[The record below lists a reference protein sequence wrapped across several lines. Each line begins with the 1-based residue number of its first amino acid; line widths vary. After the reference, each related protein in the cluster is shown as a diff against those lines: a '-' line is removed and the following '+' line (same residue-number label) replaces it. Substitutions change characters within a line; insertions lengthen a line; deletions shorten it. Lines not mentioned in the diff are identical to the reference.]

1 MSIQPGSK
9 NNILITKKSV
19 IVYLDHF
26 LHELVRN
33 VRRRMGRVVEAIES
47 RTSAVDPRPSPAKNL
62 YPSPQGEFC
71 EVKYKVQEWQLP
83 QNCSTLAHDQKY

>member
-9 NNILITKKSV
+9 NNIHITKKSV

-26 LHELVRN
+26 LHELVRK

-47 RTSAVDPRPSPAKNL
+47 LTSAVDAQPSPAKNL
-62 YPSPQGEFC
+62 YPYPQGEFC
-71 EVKYKVQEWQLP
+71 EVKCNV
-83 QNCSTLAHDQKY
+83 